1 MVKKNPLTQA
11 KKSKA
16 DNLVHEG
23 RLEEARE
30 IYQRV
35 CQKDRLDV
43 EAWVKLG
50 EISRQLGDYDSAETN
65 FRSALAISPNL
76 SLAHQML
83 ATALQCQGRV
93 DEAIE
98 EYRNAIQLNQNYP
111 DGHYLLGNALIEK
124 GLMAEGAE
132 CCLRALDLR
141 PNFFEALSDLGSAF
155 LFLGRGEEATDI
167 LQRALKLRPDSSV
180 VLANLACLKE
190 LQGHV
195 EEALEHYALALR
207 VDPDSVEILAKQA
220 ELMEKTGRLAEASDL
235 VARGLRISETLPLFH
250 LVSARLERR
259 AGRYANAAI
268 LLESIRKHPMP
279 HDLAGESHLLLGQ
292 IYDRLGEYE
301 KVFPLLSE
309 GKRQVALA
317 THSTEENTKHV
328 LERIDA
334 ARLWLDNS
342 APVSANRNTN
352 HMDVPVFLLGFP
364 RSGTTLL
371 EQILD
376 SHPGIQALD
385 EKPMSGAMEQA
396 FLNMTGGVAS
406 SLAQLDEQQ
415 LAELRK
421 VYFDEVD
428 RQVARR
434 PNTLLLDK
442 LPLNTL
448 RVPLLW
454 RVFPNARFILAI
466 RHPCD
471 VCLSCFMQNFAAN
484 DIMKSFI
491 SLETIATIYA
501 RVMGAWLEYVAR
513 LPLTF
518 HRIRYEDLVA
528 NLEPEVRGLLEF
540 LDLGW
545 NDSVLGHTQHAQSR
559 DIINT
564 PSYHQVT
571 QPIYQHAKYRWKH
584 YEHEF
589 APVMDT
595 LRPYISSFG
604 YSC

>member
-1 MVKKNPLTQA
+1 MAKRNPLTQA

-16 DNLVHEG
+16 DSLVHEG
-23 RLEEARE
+23 RLEAARE

-35 CQKDRLDV
+35 CQKDLFDV

-50 EISRQLGDYDSAETN
+50 EISRRLGDYGNAETS
-65 FRSALAISPNL
+65 FRSVIALSPNF

-83 ATALQCQGRV
+83 ATVLQCQGRV
-93 DEAIE
+93 DDAID
-98 EYRNAIQLNQNYP
+98 EYRKAIQLNPIFP
-111 DGHYLLGNALIEK
+111 DGYYLLGNALIEK
-124 GLMAEGAE
+124 GLMSEGAE

-141 PNFFEALSDLGSAF
+141 PDFFEALSDLGSAF
-155 LFLGRGEEATDI
+155 LFLGRREEATDI
-167 LQRALKLRPDSSV
+167 LQRALKMRPDSPV

-190 LQGHV
+190 MQGRV
-195 EEALEHYALALR
+195 EEALEYYALALR
-207 VDPDSVEILAKQA
+207 VHPDSVEILAKQA

-235 VARGLRISETLPLFH
+235 VARGLRINETLPLLH
-250 LVSARLERR
+250 LVSARLERH

-268 LLESIRKHPMP
+268 LLEAIRKQAMP
-279 HDLAGESHLLLGQ
+279 HDLAGESLLLLGQ

-301 KVFPLLSE
+301 KVFPLLFE
-309 GKRQVALA
+309 GKCQVALA

-334 ARLWLDNS
+334 ARLWLGSS
-342 APVSANRNTN
+342 APVPANININR
-352 HMDVPVFLLGFP
+352 MDAPVFLLGFP

-396 FLNMTGGVAS
+396 FLNMTGGAAS

-421 VYFDEVD
+421 VYFDEAD
-428 RQVARR
+428 KQVTRR

-442 LPLNTL
+442 LPLNSL

-454 RVFPNARFILAI
+454 RVFPSARFILAI

-471 VCLSCFMQNFAAN
+471 VCLSCYMQNFATN

-501 RVMGAWLEYVAR
+501 RAMGAWQEYVVR
-513 LPLTF
+513 LPLIF

-528 NLEPEVRGLLEF
+528 NLEPEVRGLLQF
-540 LDLGW
+540 LELGW
-545 NDSVLGHTQHAQSR
+545 NDSVLGHTQHAQLR

-604 YSC
+604 YSW